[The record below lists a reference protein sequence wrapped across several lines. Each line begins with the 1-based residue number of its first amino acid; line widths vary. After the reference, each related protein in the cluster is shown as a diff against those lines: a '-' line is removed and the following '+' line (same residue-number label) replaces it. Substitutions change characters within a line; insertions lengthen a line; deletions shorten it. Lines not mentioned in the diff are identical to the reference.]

1 MSVFAPLET
10 HFTRWRLA
18 PDGKPFE
25 THSSWLCFVRRDSDP
40 AFLKVFK
47 PGSNEGPSSRYLAA
61 HGGKGTVRVV
71 ESDSSAILVERISPG
86 TPLTTLSLSGRD
98 DKATHIVCETIERL
112 QESHCDITGWPGH
125 EEHEIQFEMR
135 QVVPPLTPEIAAR
148 ARSLFRQLD
157 AMQGT
162 RVLLHGDLHH
172 DNILFDDRRGWL
184 AIDPKGE
191 VGELAYEL
199 AAPLR
204 NPLEGPDIFMSKAQM
219 DRRVHIYC
227 ERLNLDRERVLG
239 WCFARNASAAM
250 WYADRTPEPLRDK
263 AWPAATLTALELL
276 DESKRM

>member
-1 MSVFAPLET
+1 MSAFAPLEG
-10 HFTRWRLA
+10 HLARWRLV

-25 THSSWLCFVRRDSDP
+25 THSSWLCFVRRGSD
-40 AFLKVFK
+40 AALLKVFK
-47 PGSNEGPSSRYLAA
+47 PGSNEGPSARYFAV
-61 HGGKGTVRVV
+61 HGGNVTVRVL
-71 ESDSSAILVERISPG
+71 EGDGDAILVERITPG
-86 TPLTTLSLSGRD
+86 TPLTTLSLTGRD
-98 DKATHIVCETIERL
+98 DEATEVICKTIERL
-112 QESHCDITGWPGH
+112 QSSRADITGWPGH
-125 EEHEIQFEMR
+125 VEHEIQFQTR

-157 AMQGT
+157 ATQET

-172 DNILFDDRRGWL
+172 DNILFDEKRGWL

-204 NPLEGPDIFMSKAQM
+204 NPLDGPDVFMSKTQM
-219 DRRVHIYC
+219 DRRVRIYC

-250 WYADRTPEPLRDK
+250 WYADRTPESLREK

-276 DESKRM
+276 DESKKT